1 MVNNLFFIIGMMNMI
16 DLGYVIVLIINST
29 VDNLI
34 IILFFSVFV
43 I

>member
-16 DLGYVIVLIINST
+16 DLGYVIVLIINSM

-34 IILFFSVFV
+34 IILFFLVFV

>member
-16 DLGYVIVLIINST
+16 VLGYVIVLIINSM

>member
-16 DLGYVIVLIINST
+16 DLGYVIVLIINSM

>member
-34 IILFFSVFV
+34 IILFFLVFV